1 MTLDFTGRTAL
12 FVGGPGLLCGAL
24 AERLSERGAAVFTDA
39 IGDSGPAP
47 AVITET
53 GRLDILVINGEIGP
67 GPARSTALA
76 ESVGVDLGSRL
87 GLVARALDL
96 ALPRMRANGYGRVLS
111 IAPAA
116 GAFGSAADPAGAAL
130 AGALQALMKSLAAG
144 RPGGDLC
151 VNTLSPLVGS
161 AMTAAFFE
169 AVPTLDPSCFDT
181 EGPLALAIHLCH
193 EACTVT
199 GESFSAGA
207 GRFARIFPATA
218 PGLFQ
223 PGLGDEQI
231 GANLAAIMDPEGYIV
246 PRDAP
251 DELVLVA
258 V

>member
-1 MTLDFTGRTAL
+1 MTLDFTDRTAL
-12 FVGGPGLLCGAL
+12 FVGGPSALCAAL
-24 AERLSERGAAVFTDA
+24 AERLSERGAAVSTDV
-39 IGDSGPAP
+39 IGDEGP
-47 AVITET
+47 
-53 GRLDILVINGEIGP
+53 DILVINGQIGAGP
-67 GPARSTALA
+67 GRSAALT

-144 RPGGDLC
+144 HPGADLC
-151 VNTLSPLVGS
+151 VNTLSALVDS
-161 AMTAAFFE
+161 AMPAAFFD
-169 AVPTLDPSCFDT
+169 AIPTLDGRCFDT
-181 EGPLALAIHLCH
+181 EAPLALAIHLCH
-193 EACTVT
+193 EACTLT
-199 GESFSAGA
+199 AESFSAGA
-207 GRFARIFPATA
+207 GRFARIFQATA

-223 PGLGDEQI
+223 PGLGEDQI
-231 GANLAAIMDPEGYIV
+231 DANLAAIMDPEGYIV

>member
-1 MTLDFTGRTAL
+1 MTLDFTDRAAL
-12 FVGGPGLLCGAL
+12 FVGGPSALCAAL
-24 AERLSERGAAVFTDA
+24 AERLSERGAAVSTDV
-39 IGDSGPAP
+39 IGDEGP
-47 AVITET
+47 
-53 GRLDILVINGEIGP
+53 DILVINGQIGAGP
-67 GPARSTALA
+67 GRSAALT

-144 RPGGDLC
+144 HPGADLC
-151 VNTLSPLVGS
+151 VNTLSPLVDS
-161 AMTAAFFE
+161 AMPAAFFD
-169 AVPTLDPSCFDT
+169 AIPTLDGRCFDT
-181 EGPLALAIHLCH
+181 EAPLALAIHLCH
-193 EACTVT
+193 EACTLT

-207 GRFARIFPATA
+207 GRFARIFQATA

-223 PGLGDEQI
+223 PGLGEDQI
-231 GANLAAIMDPEGYIV
+231 DANLAAIMDPEGYIV